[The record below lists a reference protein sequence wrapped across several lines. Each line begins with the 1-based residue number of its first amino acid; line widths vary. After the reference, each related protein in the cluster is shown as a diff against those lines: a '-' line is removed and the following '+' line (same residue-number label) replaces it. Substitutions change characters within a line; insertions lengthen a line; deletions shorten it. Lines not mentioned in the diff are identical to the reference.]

1 VGADGPDRAAGRSG
15 ERKADLGHI
24 DHRNVPGRSEG
35 LGNHDDSQGHQCGE
49 RDKSCHGQI
58 SVQRIQLSGLHAHP
72 IR

>member
-1 VGADGPDRAAGRSG
+1 MAPTVQPVAPANAKQISVTS
-15 ERKADLGHI
+15 